1 MSYIN
6 LKGGM
11 KSIKLHYGTVHPPQ
25 TVVDLLEA
33 NMWRTILFFLLP
45 TKQLV
50 VLQIL
55 WRGVSKACH
64 PSRKHLVHNAILD
77 YHAEKKMQT
86 ADTWSRLEDRILE
99 EQRRLLKARNL
110 SHNLPMIMVT
120 DRTWSRR
127 IQTLG
132 TL

>member
-6 LKGGM
+6 LKEGM

-25 TVVDLLEA
+25 TVVDLLEDS
-33 NMWRTILFFLLP
+33 MWRTLLFFLLP

-64 PSRKHLVHNAILD
+64 PSRKHIEHLVHNAILD
-77 YHAEKKMQT
+77 YHAEQKMQT
-86 ADTWSRLEDRILE
+86 ADTWSTLE
-99 EQRRLLKARNL
+99 
-110 SHNLPMIMVT
+110 HFG
-120 DRTWSRR
+120 RTKEAS
-127 IQTLG
+127 QGKDLVP
-132 TL
+132 